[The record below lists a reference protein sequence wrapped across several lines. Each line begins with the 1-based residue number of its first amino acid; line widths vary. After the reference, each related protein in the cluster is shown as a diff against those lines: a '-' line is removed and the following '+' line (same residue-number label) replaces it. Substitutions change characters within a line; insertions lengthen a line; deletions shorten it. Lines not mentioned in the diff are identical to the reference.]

1 MSRRVVIVSSIFVG
15 LVFALVCGVLA
26 AQTQGPGPGPGPGEP
41 NAVRFRP
48 IPVLKYTVA
57 SPRACLIGPPSWS
70 DRVFYLPAG
79 DADNFP
85 RKNGAIRVP
94 IGTRV
99 VFCLSRD
106 MEGVWYTGSYG
117 CLGTSLILQYCKLC
131 PSTVP
136 CQCPIPDPC
145 NCPADGCARPCA
157 RCRCEQCT
165 RLGAVCPC
173 PCPDSNAVTTCPWVT
188 IGKDGARDCRKGPSI
203 GRARV
208 GVPVQFKRPG
218 VYLLRAIVHTFAKPG
233 YPLPLDQWRER
244 LASTGNPTAVLPEI
258 PIAEDK
264 DVIYV
269 RVHVLDLPIADIEPD
284 DELTE
289 DPDVKCIRPIPKD
302 VDPNEPSVDPGA
314 DLNGDEMVNL
324 ADLAI
329 LGQQWGRPYEMPF
342 ADDE

>member
-1 MSRRVVIVSSIFVG
+1 MSRRVVSTSILFVG
-15 LVFALVCGVLA
+15 LLFVLLCGVLA
-26 AQTQGPGPGPGPGEP
+26 AQSQGPAPGEP
-41 NAVRFRP
+41 NTVRFRP

-57 SPRACLIGPPSWS
+57 SPRACLIGPPTWS
-70 DRVFYLPAG
+70 DKVFYLPAG

-94 IGTRV
+94 VGTRI

-117 CLGTSLILQYCKLC
+117 CLGTSLVLQYCKLC
-131 PSTVP
+131 TTNVP
-136 CQCPIPDPC
+136 CPIPDPC
-145 NCPADGCARPCA
+145 NCPADPCA
-157 RCRCEQCT
+157 CLCLKCRCEQCI
-165 RLGAVCPC
+165 RLGAACPC
-173 PCPDSNAVTTCPWVT
+173 PCPDGPVVTTCPWVT

-208 GVPVQFKRPG
+208 GVPVLFKRPG

-244 LASTGNPTAVLPEI
+244 LAGTGSTTTNLPLI
-258 PIAEDK
+258 PIEQDK
-264 DVIYV
+264 DVIYI
-269 RVHVLDLPIADIEPD
+269 RVHVLDLPIADVEPD

-289 DPDVKCIRPIPKD
+289 DPDVKCIMPMPKD
-302 VDPNEPSVDPGA
+302 VDANEPSVDPAA

-329 LGQQWGRPYEMPF
+329 LSQQWGRQQEMPF